1 MLDEHAGDTD
11 YVDPE
16 KVREE
21 VQEARR
27 LFARKGWPTI
37 DVTRRSI
44 EETAAT
50 IMTYYSR
57 HRAQEAG

>member
-1 MLDEHAGDTD
+1 M
-11 YVDPE
+11 
-16 KVREE
+16 
-21 VQEARR
+21 QEARR